1 MIGKLIKGKGARG
14 VINYVFAE
22 LDQKG
27 EPRPRVAIVGGTFAG
42 RNPRELAAEF
52 GALHKLRPTIGKHV
66 IHECLRLPEG
76 DTEPSDKTWNAIAQM
91 WCVEMGIDD
100 FVAVAH
106 GDGHIHIAASRIKRD
121 GSVVSD
127 QHDYKRSEAAIRK
140 IELAFGLTVVESSH
154 LLNGDAAIDH
164 HKAPTRGQMTYN
176 EITGDIPPAMFVAAV
191 VDDILDRGVTAASFV
206 EQVEAAGIKIH
217 PNIASTGRMNGFAY
231 EVDGVRVTSKA
242 MGRGFTWKN
251 LQERGLSY
259 EPGRDD
265 ETLSAA
271 KSRRQAEVSEQLGAE
286 SGDRPSGR
294 SGEDLPSIR
303 ERHAKG
309 RDGDPVSDG
318 GDPGIEQSAKSEL
331 AKNNMGDRSLERD
344 DDIRSNDLDHLVY
357 LAAAEFEVG
366 GRAGDLS
373 DAGRSDQP
381 GGKGLAQ
388 LADRLASDL
397 ARCGQQVGEF
407 IKAIGAD
414 EYQVMTR
421 TPDVEGGKVK
431 RRKWSAAEMLDSKA
445 VGWLRFENANGA
457 GVYIRAI
464 DRRVTLLDDVTPD
477 AIEDLTSKGFAPA
490 VSVETSPA
498 NFQAWIRLVPAD
510 APEPAPE
517 VATQAARSL
526 TKSFGGDVGAVGA
539 ERFGRLPG
547 FTNRKPKHER
557 GGCSPWVTLK
567 AAAYRVASAGQS
579 LISKIEAAFRM
590 RDKAAADQAAR
601 RTAIVDE
608 MAARGETIPTAKAE
622 ELFLRGMAYSSAQA
636 GLSPSEIDF
645 RACGF
650 ALKHG
655 STVQQVEDALIKHSP
670 DIEARHPSTADY
682 AQRTVKAASAADWV
696 ANYGGPSNG

>member
-14 VINYVFAE
+14 VLDY
-22 LDQKG
+22 LLSDTDQKG
-27 EPRPRVAIVGGTFAG
+27 EKRPRVEIVGGTFAG
-42 RNPRELAAEF
+42 RNPREISAEF
-52 GALHKLRPTIGKHV
+52 GALHKLRPKLGVHV
-66 IHECLRLPEG
+66 IHECLRLPEE
-76 DTEPSDKTWNAIAQM
+76 DAEPSDETWNAIAQT
-91 WCVEMGIDD
+91 WCSEMGVED

-127 QHDYKRSEAAIRK
+127 QHDFKRSEAAIRK
-140 IELAFGLTVVESSH
+140 IEIDFCLTVVESSH
-154 LLNGDAAIDH
+154 LLNDDAALDH
-164 HKAPTRGQMTYN
+164 HKAPTREQLVYN
-176 EITGDIPPAMFVAAV
+176 EITGDTPPAMFVAAV
-191 VDDILDRGVTAASFV
+191 VDDILDRGATAVSFV
-206 EQVEAAGIKIH
+206 KQVEAAGIKIH

-259 EPGRDD
+259 EPSRDD
-265 ETLSAA
+265 EALSAA
-271 KSRRQAEVSEQLGAE
+271 KSRRQLEAGEQLSVE
-286 SGDRPSGR
+286 TGDRTTGGR
-294 SGEDLPSIR
+294 CEDLPSIR
-303 ERHAKG
+303 QRHANG
-309 RDGDPVSDG
+309 RESDRSTDVGDLG
-318 GDPGIEQSAKSEL
+318 QQSAAENEP
-331 AKNNMGDRSLERD
+331 AKNSIYDRSLERR

-357 LAAAEFEVG
+357 LAAAELETG
-366 GRAGDLS
+366 GRSSDLTN
-373 DAGRSDQP
+373 AGRSDP
-381 GGKGLAQ
+381 PRDERLAQ

-397 ARCGQQVGEF
+397 KRCGEQVGLF
-407 IKAIGAD
+407 IQAVGASD
-414 EYQVMTR
+414 YQVMTR
-421 TPDVEGGKVK
+421 TPDIEGGKVK
-431 RRKWSAAEMLDSKA
+431 RRTWSAAEILDSKA
-445 VGWLRFENANGA
+445 VRWLRSENANGA

-464 DRRVTLLDDVTPD
+464 DRRVTLLDDVTPA

-498 NFQAWIRLVPAD
+498 NFQAWIRLVPVD

-557 GGCSPWVTLK
+557 GGRSPWVTLK
-567 AAAYRVASAGQS
+567 VAAYRVASAGQF
-579 LISKIEAAFRM
+579 LISKIEAAFKA

-601 RTAIVDE
+601 RAAIADE
-608 MAARGETIPTAKAE
+608 MAARGETISTAQAE
-622 ELFLRGMAYSSAQA
+622 ELFLRGMAYSYEKS

-655 STVQQVEDALIKHSP
+655 STVQQVEAALIKCSP
-670 DIEARHPSTADY
+670 DIEARHPNTADY
-682 AQRTVKAASAADWV
+682 ARRTVKAASASDWV
-696 ANYGGPSNG
+696 NNYGGPSIG